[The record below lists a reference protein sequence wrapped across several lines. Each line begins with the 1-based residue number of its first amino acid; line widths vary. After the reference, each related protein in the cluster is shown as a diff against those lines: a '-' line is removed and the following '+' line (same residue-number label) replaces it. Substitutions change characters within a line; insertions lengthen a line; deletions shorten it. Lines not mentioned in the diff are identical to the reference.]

1 MYCVMCIDKPDS
13 GALRQENRPAHLEY
27 VVSQNYVKLGGPLLG
42 DDGETMLG
50 SMLVLDVDNRAA
62 AQAFVD
68 NDPYFK
74 AGLFA
79 RVDVHRWK
87 HLIGALDAP
96 QG

>member
-27 VVSQNYVKLGGPLLG
+27 VVSQNYVKMGGPLVG
-42 DDGETMLG
+42 DDGETMIG
-50 SMLVLDVDNRAA
+50 SLLLLDVDNRAA

-68 NDPYFK
+68 NDPYHK
-74 AGLFA
+74 AGLFE
-79 RVDVHRWK
+79 RIEVQRFK
-87 HLIGALDAP
+87 HLLGGLDNP

>member
-27 VVSQNYVKLGGPLLG
+27 VVSQDYVKMGGPLVG
-42 DDGETMLG
+42 DDGETMIG
-50 SMLVLDVDNRAA
+50 SLLLLDVDNRAA

-68 NDPYFK
+68 NDPYHK
-74 AGLFA
+74 AGLFE
-79 RVDVHRWK
+79 RIEVQRFK
-87 HLIGALDAP
+87 HLLGGLDNP